1 VSGPA
6 LELEHV
12 SAAYGPF
19 RALFDVSFSV
29 PAGGAVA
36 LVGPNGAGKSTIARV
51 VSGLVGVT
59 RGEVLVDGAPV
70 TGWPPWAIARAGLSH
85 VPEGRGCFADLTV
98 EENLALAFR
107 RRAGP
112 AGLAAALERAYEAF
126 PALADRR
133 RQRAGTLS
141 GGQQR
146 LLSLAPALVVAP
158 RVLVADE
165 LSLGLSPAWID
176 TVYEGLAGIRRA
188 GTALLIVEQQID
200 RALALA
206 DEAVVLERGRVVA
219 LGSAAEAA
227 AAMDRVIA
235 GQSDALSGEG
245 TPTEDPRGVRRSCGA
260 GQP

>member
-12 SAAYGPF
+12 SAAYGPY
-19 RALFDVSFSV
+19 RALFDVGFSV

-59 RGEVLVDGAPV
+59 SGEVRLGGSSV
-70 TGWPPWAIARAGLSH
+70 TGWPPWRIARAGLTH
-85 VPEGRGCFADLTV
+85 VPEGRGCFADMSV
-98 EENLALAFR
+98 EENLALSFR
-107 RRAGP
+107 QRAGRD
-112 AGLAAALERAYEAF
+112 GLAPALERAYEAF

-146 LLSLAPALVVAP
+146 LLSLAPALVVPP

-176 TVYEGLAGIRRA
+176 TVYEGLADIRRV

-206 DEAVVLERGRVVA
+206 EGAVVLERGRVVA
-219 LGSAAEAA
+219 QGTAAEAA

-235 GQSDALSGEG
+235 GQSEALFGEG
-245 TPTEDPRGVRRSCGA
+245 TPPEVPRA
-260 GQP
+260 